1 MAHPEGREAGRGAL
15 SDPPHSDVP
24 GPLDLAD
31 LADLAMLAGRVQA
44 AALAAGRSVAS
55 AESCTGGLIGHL
67 LTEVPGS
74 SRYFLGGVISYA
86 DGLKADVLGVPRS
99 SLEQH
104 GAVSAQVAGA
114 MARGVRRL
122 TGADVAV
129 AVTGVAG
136 PGGGSA
142 AKPVGLTYVAVADG
156 RGVDVRR
163 YAWGGDRSENKRRT
177 ARAALELLEVAL
189 ASPEPDPAA
198 R

>member
-1 MAHPEGREAGRGAL
+1 
-15 SDPPHSDVP
+15 
-24 GPLDLAD
+24 
-31 LADLAMLAGRVQA
+31 
-44 AALAAGRSVAS
+44 
-55 AESCTGGLIGHL
+55 
-67 LTEVPGS
+67 VPGS
-74 SRYFLGGVISYA
+74 SRYFLGGVVSYA
-86 DGLKADVLGVPRS
+86 DGLKVDVLGVPRS

-163 YAWGGDRSENKRRT
+163 YAWDGDRSQNKRRT
-177 ARAALELLEVAL
+177 ARAALEFLEEAL
-189 ASPEPDPAA
+189 ASPEPNPAA

>member
-1 MAHPEGREAGRGAL
+1 VAGEEGREARRGTL
-15 SDPPHSDVP
+15 SDPSPPDVAEHV
-24 GPLDLAD
+24 DLVELTA
-31 LADLAMLAGRVQA
+31 LAGRVQE
-44 AALAAGRSVAS
+44 AALAAGWSVAT

-74 SRYFLGGVISYA
+74 SRYFLGGVVSYA
-86 DGLKADVLGVPRS
+86 DALKADILGVPRS

-114 MARGVRRL
+114 MARGARRL

-142 AKPVGLTYVAVADG
+142 AKPVGLTYVAIADA

-163 YAWGGDRSENKRRT
+163 FTWDGERSWNKRRT
-177 ARAALELLEVAL
+177 ARAALELLRDAL
-189 ASPEPDPAA
+189 SSTGPDAVS